1 MENGSR
7 VHIKLKVK
15 TTNIPFR
22 ALNFVP
28 VDITLAFTSGNSLSM
43 KHFKIFL
50 NTCDSGDI

>member
-15 TTNIPFR
+15 TTNIPFW

-28 VDITLAFTSGNSLSM
+28 ININSAFTSGNILSM
-43 KHFKIFL
+43 KHFEILL